1 MRKLRNSL
9 ASDAADALHRT
20 MILPIF
26 TYCCAL
32 SLGLLD
38 SMLKRIREIKNRG
51 KIVITS
57 KIGKKIDLRIP
68 SASSLIKKR
77 TCTIVFDC
85 LSNNI

>member
-20 MILPIF
+20 MKLPIF

-57 KIGKKIDLRIP
+57 KIGKKIELRIP

-77 TCTIVFDC
+77 TYTIVFDC